1 MKALTVDVA
10 AARADT
16 PGCEERIHFNNA
28 GASLMPRP
36 VIEAVIEHLELE
48 ARIGGYEAAEAAR
61 DRIEAVYTSVA
72 RLVNCTPQEIA
83 LLENATRAWDA
94 VFYAMS
100 FRPGDR
106 ILTARAEYCSNYM
119 AYLQVCRSTGA
130 EIVVIDDDE
139 HGQVDTRQLQDRVD
153 ERTALISITH
163 VPTSGGLV
171 NPAAEV
177 GRIARTAG
185 VPFLLDACQSIGQ
198 MPLDIQEIGCDF
210 LSATGRKFLR
220 GPRGTGV
227 LCVRDGWLERLHP
240 TVVDT
245 RAATWVERDRYE
257 LRSDARRFETWEVS
271 YALRLGLGRAVDY
284 ALDIGVEAIWRR
296 VEGLAA
302 SLRRELAEVPSVAV
316 HDLGVVKCGIVTFS
330 VDGWES
336 RGLRSALAGYGVN
349 IDLSEVVDTRLDF
362 EARNLGPMIR
372 ASVHYFNTEDEVARF
387 VRLIRSLT
395 GSVPPTEP
403 GRPSH
408 GPDAS

>member
-1 MKALTVDVA
+1 MKASTVDVA

-48 ARIGGYEAAEAAR
+48 ARIGGYEAAEAAH

-72 RLVNCTPQEIA
+72 RLVNCAPREIA

-139 HGQVDTRQLQDRVD
+139 YGQVDTRQLQDRVD

-185 VPFLLDACQSIGQ
+185 IPFLLDACQSIGQ
-198 MPLDIQEIGCDF
+198 IPLDIQEIGCDF
-210 LSATGRKFLR
+210 MSATGRKFLR

-240 TVVDT
+240 TVVDV

-302 SLRRELAEVPSVAV
+302 SLRRELAKVPSVEV

-336 RGLRSALAGYGVN
+336 HRLRSALSGYGVN
-349 IDLSEVVDTRLDF
+349 VDLSEAVDTRLDF

-372 ASVHYFNTEDEVARF
+372 ASVHYFNTEDEIARF

-403 GRPSH
+403 GRPGH

>member
-1 MKALTVDVA
+1 MKASTVDVA

-72 RLVNCTPQEIA
+72 RLVNCTPREIA

-94 VFYAMS
+94 VFYAIS

-139 HGQVDTRQLQDRVD
+139 YGQVDTRQLQDRVD

-210 LSATGRKFLR
+210 MSATGRKFLR
-220 GPRGTGV
+220 GPRGTGL

-302 SLRRELAEVPSVAV
+302 SLRRELAEVPSVEV

-330 VDGWES
+330 VDGWEMG
-336 RGLRSALAGYGVN
+336 GLRSALSGYGVN
-349 IDLSEVVDTRLDF
+349 IDLSEAVDTRLDF

-372 ASVHYFNTEDEVARF
+372 ASVHYFNTEDEIARF

-395 GSVPPTEP
+395 GSMPPTEP

-408 GPDAS
+408 TPDAS

>member
-1 MKALTVDVA
+1 MKASTVDVA

-36 VIEAVIEHLELE
+36 VVETVIQHLELE

-106 ILTARAEYCSNYM
+106 ILTGRAEYCSNYM

-139 HGQVDTRQLQDRVD
+139 YGQVDTRQLQDRVD

-198 MPLDIQEIGCDF
+198 MPLDIREIGCDF
-210 LSATGRKFLR
+210 MSATGRKFLR
-220 GPRGTGV
+220 GPRGTGF
-227 LCVRDGWLERLHP
+227 LCVGAGWLERLHP
-240 TVVDT
+240 TVVDV
-245 RAATWVERDRYE
+245 RAATWVERDRYQ

-302 SLRRELAEVPSVAV
+302 SLRRQLAEVPSVEV

-336 RGLRSALAGYGVN
+336 RRLRSALSGYGVN

-362 EARNLGPMIR
+362 EARNLRPMIR
-372 ASVHYFNTEDEVARF
+372 ASVHYFNTEDEIARF
-387 VRLIRSLT
+387 VGLIRSLT
-395 GSVPPTEP
+395 GSGPPTEP
-403 GRPSH
+403 GRPSQ

>member
-1 MKALTVDVA
+1 MKASTVDVA

-36 VIEAVIEHLELE
+36 VVETVIDHLELE

-72 RLVNCTPQEIA
+72 RLVNCTPREIA

-130 EIVVIDDDE
+130 EIVIIDDDE
-139 HGQVDTRQLQDRVD
+139 YGQVDTRQLQDRVD

-210 LSATGRKFLR
+210 MSATGRKFLR
-220 GPRGTGV
+220 GPRGTGF

-240 TVVDT
+240 TVVDV

-302 SLRRELAEVPSVAV
+302 SLRRELAKVPSVEV

-336 RGLRSALAGYGVN
+336 RRLRSALSGYAIN

-372 ASVHYFNTEDEVARF
+372 ASVHYFNTEDEIARF

>member
-1 MKALTVDVA
+1 MKASTVDVA

-48 ARIGGYEAAEAAR
+48 ARIGGYEAAEAAH

-72 RLVNCTPQEIA
+72 RLVNCAPREVA

-94 VFYAMS
+94 VFYALS

-198 MPLDIQEIGCDF
+198 IPLDIQEIGCDF
-210 LSATGRKFLR
+210 MSATGRKFLR

-240 TVVDT
+240 TVVDV

-302 SLRRELAEVPSVAV
+302 SLRRELAKVPSVEV

-336 RGLRSALAGYGVN
+336 HGLRSALSGYGVN
-349 IDLSEVVDTRLDF
+349 VDLSEVVDTRLDF

-372 ASVHYFNTEDEVARF
+372 ASVHYFNTEDEIARF

-408 GPDAS
+408 RPDAS